1 MAAILYNGL
10 GRYEQALQQLRTA
23 HRAPDAG
30 RDRTAQ
36 QMLDEIGMRLLPSEP
51 AGSWRP
57 SG

>member
-23 HRAPDAG
+23 H
-30 RDRTAQ
+30 
-36 QMLDEIGMRLLPSEP
+36 QMMDEIGMRLLPSEP

-57 SG
+57 PGKPRTLNPRVRG